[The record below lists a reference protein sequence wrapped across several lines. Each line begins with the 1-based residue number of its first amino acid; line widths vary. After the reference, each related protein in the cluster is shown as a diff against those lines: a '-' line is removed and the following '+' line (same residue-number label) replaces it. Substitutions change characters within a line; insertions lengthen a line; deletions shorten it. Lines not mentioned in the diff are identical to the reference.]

1 MLPHSVSTSPP
12 TRIFGSIRVYGVLTI
27 SAPAADADKVV
38 AEAESTPPERWEV
51 ERIGPAKWHAALC
64 IGAMDNA

>member
-1 MLPHSVSTSPP
+1 M
-12 TRIFGSIRVYGVLTI
+12 YGVLTI